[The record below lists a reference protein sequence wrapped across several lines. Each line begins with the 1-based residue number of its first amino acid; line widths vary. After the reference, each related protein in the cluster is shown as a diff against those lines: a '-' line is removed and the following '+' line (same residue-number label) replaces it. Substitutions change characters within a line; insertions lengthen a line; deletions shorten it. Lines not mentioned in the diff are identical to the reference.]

1 MPLNVRR
8 IYTSVLLVLFSFI
21 TFSQAQQ
28 TGTPTSGDV
37 MRERISKAKAYIA
50 VRNYAAAIYELE
62 NIRRESNDA
71 ALQGGV
77 YVLLMNSYLEQG
89 NYKRA
94 QEFLNEFYTAQKTS
108 KPNSSGYYRAVAG
121 QIVKSARD
129 RVERYRALGL
139 NVSDRTLPLE
149 ATNDLE
155 KMRETLEIVITQSKD
170 IATEKTKTADAMAL
184 LEEASNSRSMLA
196 RDDYDARRW
205 RDEIADSRE
214 ALANSRSVVLDA
226 SGVPM
231 VTTQPAYVAVSKT
244 DQPAV
249 NPPVNQPA
257 DGNTASATREREVKA
272 DEPKITESTIA
283 QNTKPVFVPSDPTA
297 VQNEPKP
304 VVMQP
309 NVQPSEAKPAVM
321 QPNTQPAETKP
332 AVRRPNVQPDES
344 KPEVK
349 RPNVQPDE
357 SKPEVKRP
365 NTQPEESTPAESGA
379 PMEVGAL
386 TPYATSQPSPVYPAL
401 AKTTRT
407 TGVVKVEVT
416 VSENGDVDKVQKAS
430 GPPVLQAAAKD
441 AIRKWKFKPFTRD
454 GQPVKATGFVNFNF
468 NL

>member
-1 MPLNVRR
+1 
-8 IYTSVLLVLFSFI
+8 
-21 TFSQAQQ
+21 
-28 TGTPTSGDV
+28 
-37 MRERISKAKAYIA
+37 
-50 VRNYAAAIYELE
+50 
-62 NIRRESNDA
+62 
-71 ALQGGV
+71 
-77 YVLLMNSYLEQG
+77 MNSYLEQG

-108 KPNSSGYYRAVAG
+108 KPNSSGYYRAVAS

-139 NVSDRTLPLE
+139 SVSDRTLPLE

-170 IATEKTKTADAMAL
+170 ISKEKAKTADAMAM

-196 RDDYDARRW
+196 RDDYDAKRW

-226 SGVPM
+226 SGQPM
-231 VTTQPAYVAVSKT
+231 ATQPGEYVAVSKT
-244 DQPAV
+244 ADQSSPA
-249 NPPVNQPA
+249 VNQPA
-257 DGNTASATREREVKA
+257 GGNTASGTREREVNTG
-272 DEPKITESTIA
+272 EPKITESTVA
-283 QNTKPVFVPSDPTA
+283 QNTKPVFVPTTEQS
-297 VQNEPKP
+297 VIKEEPKP
-304 VVMQP
+304 SVVQP
-309 NVQPSEAKPAVM
+309 NV
-321 QPNTQPAETKP
+321 QPAETKP
-332 AVRRPNVQPDES
+332 AVMQPNVQPADTKPAVRRPNAQPNEP

-349 RPNVQPDE
+349 Q
-357 SKPEVKRP
+357 P
-365 NTQPEESTPAESGA
+365 NTQPEASTPAESGA
-379 PMEVGAL
+379 PLDVGAL

-416 VSENGDVDKVQKAS
+416 VSENGDVTKVEKAS

>member
-62 NIRRESNDA
+62 NIRKESNDA

-94 QEFLNEFYTAQKTS
+94 QEFLSEFYTAQKRS
-108 KPNSSGYYRAVAG
+108 KPNSSAYYRAVAG

-139 NVSDRTLPLE
+139 SVSDRTLPLE

-214 ALANSRSVVLDA
+214 TLANSRSVVVDA
-226 SGVPM
+226 SGVPI
-231 VTTQPAYVAVSKT
+231 VTTQPAYVAVSKN
-244 DQPAV
+244 DQ
-249 NPPVNQPA
+249 PPVNQSPQVNQPG
-257 DGNTASATREREVKA
+257 DGNTAAGTRQREVQT
-272 DEPKITESTIA
+272 DEPKITESTVA
-283 QNTKPVFVPSDPTA
+283 QNTKPVFIPSTEPP
-297 VQNEPKP
+297 VVKEEPKP

-309 NVQPSEAKPAVM
+309 NVQPAEAKPAVM
-321 QPNTQPAETKP
+321 QPNVQPADTKP

-344 KPEVK
+344 KPEV
-349 RPNVQPDE
+349 R
-357 SKPEVKRP
+357 RP
-365 NTQPEESTPAESGA
+365 NTQPEEAKPAESGA
-379 PMEVGAL
+379 PMDVGAL
-386 TPYATSQPSPVYPAL
+386 TPYATSQPPPVYPAL

-416 VSENGDVDKVQKAS
+416 VSEKGDVTKVEKAS

-441 AIRKWKFKPFTRD
+441 AIKKWKFKPFTRD
-454 GQPVKATGFVNFNF
+454 GQPVRATGFVNFNF